1 MHVSVDTETQTE
13 AYNNVAFNTVQ
24 FSNEDGTIRQANEIK
39 YLKNKLA
46 KTIKKNNQLTLKFV
60 CSKSIVSGEGL
71 LNA

>member
-46 KTIKKNNQLTLKFV
+46 ETKKNNQLTLKF
-60 CSKSIVSGEGL
+60 KRKKL
-71 LNA
+71 LR